1 MCQQYGLKRFS
12 RYKNSDIK
20 EILSQK
26 TIKIQDFSLL
36 SIDFCDTVDYNKKRR
51 PNKKTKTKKIKAML
65 TNKQRAQDL
74 RKKLVA
80 IRRELFHLKED
91 ALNCCDNRD
100 MNVVLAFSYA
110 SDAVTELT
118 KYINA
123 QEN

>member
-1 MCQQYGLKRFS
+1 
-12 RYKNSDIK
+12 
-20 EILSQK
+20 
-26 TIKIQDFSLL
+26 
-36 SIDFCDTVDYNKKRR
+36 
-51 PNKKTKTKKIKAML
+51 ML